1 MNARRTYLRPME
13 GWWRRNPYFV
23 RYMTRELT
31 AFFVAL
37 YALLLLAGLVK
48 LAQGPVAFNG
58 WLETLRSGWS
68 IALHVV
74 LLLVFA
80 YHTYSWFEIMP
91 KTMPPVVVGGRKLAP
106 GTVTGLG
113 LAAAVAA
120 SGFVLVLAWVLAR

>member
-1 MNARRTYLRPME
+1 MTARRTYLRPMD

-23 RYMTRELT
+23 RYMKRELT

-37 YALLLLAGLVK
+37 YGLLLLAGLVK

-91 KTMPPVVVGGRKLAP
+91 KTMPPVVVGGRKLAAR
-106 GTVTGLG
+106 TITSLG
-113 LAAAVAA
+113 IAAAALA
-120 SGFVLVLAWVLAR
+120 SLLVLVLAWSLAR